1 MFFNIQSISNDEQ
14 KLLLDHYHL
23 LLLLIKH
30 QNHLGNLQT
39 KTIANVV
46 ILDIE
51 ELFYKYKL

>member
-1 MFFNIQSISNDEQ
+1 MVLNIQSISNDEQ
-14 KLLLDHYHL
+14 KLLVDHHHL

-39 KTIANVV
+39 QTIANVV
-46 ILDIE
+46 ILKIE